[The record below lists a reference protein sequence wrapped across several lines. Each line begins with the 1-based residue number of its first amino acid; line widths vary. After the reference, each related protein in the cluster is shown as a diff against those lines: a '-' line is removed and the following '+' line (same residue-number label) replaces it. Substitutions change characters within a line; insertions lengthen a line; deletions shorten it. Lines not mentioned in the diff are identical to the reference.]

1 MAMLARASG
10 RSLRR
15 AWRVRATLSA
25 ALWLTGCA
33 HLEGDCG
40 TCANPSYF
48 VGDPGAATVAVEP
61 PRGAGTPVALGRFD
75 RVRVIAHDTGRTRI
89 QRDLPR
95 HPRLTAWVAAEDVL
109 RLSQF
114 QPVSRWPRAERVRL
128 CDATSQ
134 TCYRLE
140 IATDGG
146 FRIQQEGDDA
156 GHRCALRPHLRPPLD
171 SCTIQGQLR
180 TARGHL
186 LLRHADGY
194 RAFFTR
200 DAAGRWCD
208 APGLRCGEAEPAAAT
223 PP

>member
-1 MAMLARASG
+1 MAIACAS
-10 RSLRR
+10 L
-15 AWRVRATLSA
+15 LA
-25 ALWLTGCA
+25 ALWLAGCA
-33 HLEGDCG
+33 HLEGDCA
-40 TCANPSYF
+40 TCADPVHF
-48 VGDPGAATVAVEP
+48 VGDPGAATVSVDP
-61 PRGAGTPVALGRFD
+61 PRGGGTPVALGRFD
-75 RVRVIAHDTGRTRI
+75 RVRVIGRADGRVRI
-89 QRDLPR
+89 QRDLPY
-95 HPRLTAWVAAEDVL
+95 HPRLTAWVPADEVL

-114 QPVSRWPRAERVRL
+114 QPVSSWPRAERVRL

-146 FRIQQEGDDA
+146 FRMQQEGEDA

-171 SCTIQGQLR
+171 SCTIQGRLR

-208 APGLRCGEAEPAAAT
+208 ALGLRCGEAEPDAASS
-223 PP
+223 P